1 MRYNLWM
8 SNVNKNVMKTWHI
21 ILLSLAW
28 LLTGFILGFFIS
40 ERRKINKPIEP
51 KIERFEQLQD
61 SIKDNRKR
69 LNFDTL
75 SKGVEKRAIYSKSAL
90 KRDKTPVDSNSK
102 RLWFESLGRNRME
115 D

>member
-1 MRYNLWM
+1 
-8 SNVNKNVMKTWHI
+8 MKTWHI

-28 LLTGFILGFFIS
+28 LLTGFVLGFCIS

-51 KIERFEQLQD
+51 KIERVEQLQD

-69 LNFDTL
+69 LKFDTL
-75 SKGVEKRAIYSKSAL
+75 SKGIEKRAIGLKSQL
-90 KRDKTPVDSNSK
+90 KRDKTPVDSNFK
-102 RLWFESLGRNRME
+102 RLWFESLDRNRKE